1 MDFNLLLRFP
11 PLLHKDRVPDM
22 NSKELIVFF
31 EQLVNTLKT
40 LPEDQKIPCETF
52 VTYIRDHYYTYSS
65 SNSSSISTCSSS
77 NEDKFE
83 KKL

>member
-11 PLLHKDRVPDM
+11 PLLQTDRVPDM
-22 NSKELIVFF
+22 NSKDLVIFF

-40 LPEDQKIPCETF
+40 LPEDQKIPCETL
-52 VTYIRDHYYTYSS
+52 VTYIRDYYYKSS
-65 SNSSSISTCSSS
+65 TPDNNSSESY
-77 NEDKFE
+77 EYKFV

>member
-22 NSKELIVFF
+22 NSKELIVVL
-31 EQLVNTLKT
+31 EQLMNTLKT

-52 VTYIRDHYYTYSS
+52 VTYIRDYYYTSS
-65 SNSSSISTCSSS
+65 TPVNNSELSDC
-77 NEDKFE
+77 KFL
-83 KKL
+83 KKS